1 MIDLIL
7 HLLLLGGFIFLLAEL
22 VPGIRVTSYGT
33 ALLVAIVYGIINI
46 TLGTLLMII
55 SFPFM
60 IITVGLF
67 KLIINTFLL
76 WITDQIIDN
85 FEIVDLRTTFIA
97 AIAITIVDSLLAW
110 IF

>member
-46 TLGTLLMII
+46 TLGTLFDDHQL
-55 SFPFM
+55 PFHDHHSRS
-60 IITVGLF
+60 VQGDYQHF
-67 KLIINTFLL
+67 
-76 WITDQIIDN
+76 
-85 FEIVDLRTTFIA
+85 A
-97 AIAITIVDSLLAW
+97 SLDYRSDYRK
-110 IF
+110 F

>member
-1 MIDLIL
+1 MIDFIL
-7 HLLLLGGFIFLLAEL
+7 HLLLLGGFVFLLAEL
-22 VPGIRVTSYGT
+22 VPGIRVASYGT
-33 ALLVAIVYGIINI
+33 ALLVAIVYGLINI
-46 TLGTLLMII
+46 TLGNLLMII

-67 KLIINTFLL
+67 KVIINTLLL

-85 FEIVDLRTTFIA
+85 FEIKDLKTTFIA
-97 AIAITIVDSLLAW
+97 AVAITIADSILAW